1 MTVRTFHLGRVWLP
15 CLFVLSLQRHAVLT
29 VTPTPQ
35 VLCSSLPMPV
45 GCVKA
50 SKAQPSYLGIYL
62 TFRRSKENFAS
73 CCQDTEL
80 EFVLPG
86 LGVIISKLIQIG
98 DPSQSGVKGMCLQ
111 SSKMYLKGKGVIFS
125 VYTTEKASA

>member
-1 MTVRTFHLGRVWLP
+1 
-15 CLFVLSLQRHAVLT
+15 
-29 VTPTPQ
+29 
-35 VLCSSLPMPV
+35 MPV